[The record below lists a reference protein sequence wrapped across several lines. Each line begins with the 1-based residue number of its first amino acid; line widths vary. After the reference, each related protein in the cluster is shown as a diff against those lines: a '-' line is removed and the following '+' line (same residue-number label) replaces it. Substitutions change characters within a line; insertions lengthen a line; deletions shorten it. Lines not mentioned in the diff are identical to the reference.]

1 MNAPVTEK
9 KNAPVTEKKKVLRY
23 FPAMLL
29 TNLHFEMEI
38 YLPIHAV

>member
-1 MNAPVTEK
+1 MNDVFVTEK
-9 KNAPVTEKKKVLRY
+9 KNAPVTEKKRY